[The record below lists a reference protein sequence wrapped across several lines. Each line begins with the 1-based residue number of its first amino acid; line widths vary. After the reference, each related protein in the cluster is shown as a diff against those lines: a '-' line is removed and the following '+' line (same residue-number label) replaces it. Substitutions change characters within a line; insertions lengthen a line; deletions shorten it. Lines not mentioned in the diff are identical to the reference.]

1 MNNSDLFGNFETNK
15 NGKKNIKSIDS
26 KIKTAKKIKTIAVAI
41 GGLSPVA
48 LVLFI
53 VLMALIGVLL
63 PIFVVTTM
71 VGGSTTYGDSKNDLP
86 DDLTINGVD
95 TWSDEEKKIF
105 DDLTNEKQY
114 YDNGFSVYN
123 AGGILKH
130 KDDELDISTPI
141 STIHYQGTVNLT
153 AFDDDYFDSVFNE
166 DNSVNDYNDEKN
178 VKNRHTRDFYKK
190 AGEKLGNTFMI
201 YPGMRMLLGNLV
213 SNQVSFYVVEYD
225 GHNAAEI
232 LSDWNLLGK
241 IPSSNPSEAEGGAKY
256 YYSPEKAIKN
266 ISRALSYGENNC
278 SKDSWLGENICYDTE
293 LLYDEI
299 FGGTLDNYTEDGI
312 VKYLVEEYE
321 AAIPTSFSDS
331 DYGKEF
337 IAVRVEKQLDYK
349 LYEKYLKEIYIPY
362 VYINCDD
369 CGYRNDSQEL
379 KDGQAEKIF
388 NEIMQLT
395 NSFKKYN
402 DEDLIKSSV
411 IVVPGGFGHV
421 VPSSGFAYLPEEYF
435 SQMIS
440 PLVAQNGTATL
451 SSCVGYYDAVE
462 DTSYYCVGHDAADI
476 VGGGGTIVAPAD
488 GVITYCST
496 NYGNWGPLLGITHTL
511 KDKDGNDTKVISWYR
526 HWVDL
531 NGKVDCSTLYEN
543 RVVKKG
549 ESLAKES
556 NQAGS
561 YFVARH
567 LHFKLTASDGTVYYI
582 EDFLQSKGVNT
593 SSANGTTD
601 CDQVRRTCNEYCED
615 EKNGC
620 TTTY

>member
-1 MNNSDLFGNFETNK
+1 MNDNNLFGNFETN
-15 NGKKNIKSIDS
+15 NDGKKNIKSIDS

-41 GGLSPVA
+41 GGLSPVV
-48 LVLFI
+48 LVLFVI
-53 VLMALIGVLL
+53 LMALIGVLL

-123 AGGILKH
+123 AGGILKY

-166 DNSVNDYNDEKN
+166 DNSANDYDDEKN

-241 IPSSNPSEAEGGAKY
+241 ISSSNSSDAEGGAKY

-266 ISRALSYGENNC
+266 ISRALTYGESNC

-299 FGGTLDNYTEDGI
+299 FGGTLDNYTEAGI
-312 VKYLVEEYE
+312 VKYLVEEYD
-321 AAIPTSFSDS
+321 ASIPTGFSDS

-379 KDGQAEKIF
+379 KDGQAQKIF
-388 NEIMQLT
+388 DEIMQLT
-395 NSFKKYN
+395 NSFKHYN
-402 DEDLIKSSV
+402 NEDYIDGSGGTSGIGGTGTIKGVTYECGTNYVSVSTDYCSTSGCRAHNANDISVASSLTSPN
-411 IVVPGGFGHV
+411 IYPIMEGEVVVVNNSCHSLCPASDANSYIAGASLNSLSSACSCGGGFGNYIRIK
-421 VPSSGFAYLPEEYF
+421 STY
-435 SQMIS
+435 
-440 PLVAQNGTATL
+440 NGKTVYATYAHL
-451 SSCVGYYDAVE
+451 SSVNVSVGETVTYDTILGVM
-462 DTSYYCVGHDAADI
+462 
-476 VGGGGTIVAPAD
+476 GTT
-488 GVITYCST
+488 GVST
-496 NYGNWGPLLGITHTL
+496 G
-511 KDKDGNDTKVISWYR
+511 
-526 HWVDL
+526 
-531 NGKVDCSTLYEN
+531 
-543 RVVKKG
+543 
-549 ESLAKES
+549 
-556 NQAGS
+556 
-561 YFVARH
+561 RH
-567 LHFKLTASDGTVYYI
+567 LHLELSYNSDYSNKFPATVLFTT
-582 EDFLQSKGVNT
+582 DTVR
-593 SSANGTTD
+593 GTT
-601 CDQVRRTCNEYCED
+601 CSRSISSEE
-615 EKNGC
+615 
-620 TTTY
+620 

>member
-15 NGKKNIKSIDS
+15 NGKKSIKSIDE
-26 KIKTAKKIKTIAVAI
+26 KIKKAKKIKAIAVTI

-130 KDDELDISTPI
+130 EDDELDISTPI

-225 GHNAAEI
+225 GHNEAEI

-299 FGGTLDNYTEDGI
+299 FGGTLDDYTEDGI
-312 VKYLVEEYE
+312 VKYLVKEYE
-321 AAIPTSFSDS
+321 AVIPTSFSDS
-331 DYGKEF
+331 DYGTEF

-402 DEDLIKSSV
+402 DEDLIYYRGSGSIEGVSYSCGDVTVGYSSDYANHNAND
-411 IVVPGGFGHV
+411 ITSTAEKAPNIYPIMEGVVVGIMNACAPTCPVADAISYTNGTSLSSLDSGCGCGGGFGNYV
-421 VPSSGFAYLPEEYF
+421 KIKSTYDGKTIFATY
-435 SQMIS
+435 
-440 PLVAQNGTATL
+440 AHL
-451 SSCVGYYDAVE
+451 SSVSVRMGDEVTYK
-462 DTSYYCVGHDAADI
+462 
-476 VGGGGTIVAPAD
+476 TILGSMGST
-488 GVITYCST
+488 GVST
-496 NYGNWGPLLGITHTL
+496 G
-511 KDKDGNDTKVISWYR
+511 
-526 HWVDL
+526 
-531 NGKVDCSTLYEN
+531 
-543 RVVKKG
+543 
-549 ESLAKES
+549 
-556 NQAGS
+556 
-561 YFVARH
+561 RH
-567 LHFKLTASDGTVYYI
+567 LHLELNYGSSRETKFPASELFDDETV
-582 EDFLQSKGVNT
+582 F
-593 SSANGTTD
+593 SSV
-601 CDQVRRTCNEYCED
+601 CVRSFNDDKKD
-615 EKNGC
+615 ES
-620 TTTY
+620 TEES

>member
-15 NGKKNIKSIDS
+15 NGKKSIKSIDE
-26 KIKTAKKIKTIAVAI
+26 KIKKAKKIKTIVIAI
-41 GGLSPVA
+41 GGSSPVA
-48 LVLFI
+48 LVLLI
-53 VLMALIGVLL
+53 ILMAVIAVLL

-71 VGGSTTYGDSKNDLP
+71 VGGSTIYGDSKNDLP

-95 TWSDEEKKIF
+95 QWSDEEKKIF

-123 AGGILKH
+123 AGGILKNE
-130 KDDELDISTPI
+130 DDELDISTPI

-213 SNQVSFYVVEYD
+213 SNKVTFYVVEYD

-241 IPSSNPSEAEGGAKY
+241 IPSSNSSEAEGGAKY

-278 SKDSWLGENICYDTE
+278 SKDSWLAENICYDTE

-331 DYGKEF
+331 DYGTEF

-362 VYINCDD
+362 VYINCDT

-379 KDGQAEKIF
+379 KDGQAQKIF
-388 NEIMQLT
+388 DEIMQLT

-402 DEDLIKSSV
+402 EEDYIDGAGGTSGIGGTGSIKGVTYECGTNYVSVSTDYCSTPGCRAHNANDISIAGSLTSPNIYPIMEGEVVVVNNSCHNICPSSEANRY
-411 IVVPGGFGHV
+411 IAGASLSSLSSACSCGGGFGNYV
-421 VPSSGFAYLPEEYF
+421 RIKSTY
-435 SQMIS
+435 
-440 PLVAQNGTATL
+440 NGKTIYATYAHL
-451 SSCVGYYDAVE
+451 SSVNVSVGETVTYNTILGVM
-462 DTSYYCVGHDAADI
+462 
-476 VGGGGTIVAPAD
+476 GTT
-488 GVITYCST
+488 GVST
-496 NYGNWGPLLGITHTL
+496 G
-511 KDKDGNDTKVISWYR
+511 
-526 HWVDL
+526 
-531 NGKVDCSTLYEN
+531 
-543 RVVKKG
+543 
-549 ESLAKES
+549 
-556 NQAGS
+556 
-561 YFVARH
+561 RH
-567 LHFKLTASDGTVYYI
+567 LHLELSYNSDYSNKFPATVLFTT
-582 EDFLQSKGVNT
+582 DTVK
-593 SSANGTTD
+593 GTT
-601 CDQVRRTCNEYCED
+601 CSRNISSEEQV
-615 EKNGC
+615 
-620 TTTY
+620 